1 MHNFMYIFVSVI
13 RSVTSF
19 WQVMHL
25 GLNLDLRPSM
35 KQELLGSYVD
45 TSFLSNYFLCVMES
59 GKVLLPCIRFVLPT
73 FKNRLLYIVY
83 ALEHML
89 ECSQQYETV
98 GILYDVACTLQKHLK
113 V

>member
-1 MHNFMYIFVSVI
+1 MYIFVTVI

-35 KQELLGSYVD
+35 KQALLGSYVD
-45 TSFLSNYFLCVMES
+45 MSFLSSYFPCVMES
-59 GKVLLPCIRFVLPT
+59 SKIYIAMHAFCFYLCT
-73 FKNRLLYIVY
+73 FKNRLSYIVF
-83 ALEHML
+83 ALEHL
-89 ECSQQYETV
+89 LRCSQQYKTV